1 MADASQPA
9 VALST
14 GFLPAE
20 PPRKDEQ
27 DVSIFGMM
35 LLSTVTVGVA
45 VLGMLAMGLA
55 VMGIY
60 WLAIHIPVPA
70 FVLRILTHLGII

>member
-1 MADASQPA
+1 MAEAPQPT

-14 GFLPAE
+14 GFLPIQSGD
-20 PPRKDEQ
+20 PDKQ

-45 VLGMLAMGLA
+45 VLGILALGLA

-60 WLAIHIPVPA
+60 WLVIHIPVPA
-70 FVLRILTHLGII
+70 FLLRILTHLGLI